1 MADAVQLTV
10 ANGIARVAF
19 SRPEVL
25 NAFNDAV
32 ALDFIAHMNAIEAD
46 GSVRCVVLEG
56 GRRSFLR
63 RRRHQDVQRHDYL
76 DGRAAVPPLPNV
88 S

>member
-56 GRRSFLR
+56 AGDHFCAGG
-63 RRRHQDVQRHDYL
+63 DINMFKDMITWT
-76 DGRAAVPPLPNV
+76 A
-88 S
+88 